1 MESIDKF
8 VGDLQEQI
16 IEDARRDYSEIVI
29 DHWMNP
35 RNIGKIED
43 YNGYGRV
50 TGSCGDTVEIYLR
63 ILDNEIKHASFF
75 TDGCGITI
83 ACASIVTEL
92 VTGKSVGQVKGIN
105 YKTVLKICGG
115 LPDADQH
122 CVLLTV
128 DTLQEAI
135 KDYESKFVR

>member
-16 IEDARRDYSEIVI
+16 IEDARRDYSEIII

-63 ILDNEIKHASFF
+63 ILDNEIKQASFF
-75 TDGCGITI
+75 TDGCGTTI

-115 LPDADQH
+115 LPDAGQH
-122 CVLLTV
+122 CALLAV

-135 KDYESKFVR
+135 KDYESKFVK

>member
-92 VTGKSVGQVKGIN
+92 VTGKSVGQVKGIK

-122 CVLLTV
+122 CALLTV

-135 KDYESKFVR
+135 KDYESKFAR